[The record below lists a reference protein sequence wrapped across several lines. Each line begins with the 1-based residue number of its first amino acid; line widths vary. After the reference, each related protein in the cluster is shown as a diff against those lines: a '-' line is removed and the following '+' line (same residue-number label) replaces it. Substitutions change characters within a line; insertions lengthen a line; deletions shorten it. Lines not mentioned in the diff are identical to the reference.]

1 MPCHTC
7 QRLSYF
13 FSQSSSEEFWSWSG
27 YAAWILLSFSESF
40 SILLLSLSL
49 RSHRSLLPPEPW
61 SLSQWNYNIK
71 KKTLLSLYLL
81 VSMILLATWNST
93 CWDRLA
99 GGLKCNIYNYIY
111 VLVYVHRHMTFID
124 LGWSPMTDIC
134 WMGWNYQQAPMWP
147 AAPLAAQAAQDAQ
160 HFFLE
165 TPVAGYVWCSNDVWY
180 YAGSVPCIIA
190 YYHIIILLH
199 FSEWIPQKQWVY
211 LCNHWINIMYLR
223 FQIVVVIVLVMCGH
237 DMTWH
242 ARQGSKKKK

>member
-1 MPCHTC
+1 
-7 QRLSYF
+7 
-13 FSQSSSEEFWSWSG
+13 
-27 YAAWILLSFSESF
+27 
-40 SILLLSLSL
+40 
-49 RSHRSLLPPEPW
+49 
-61 SLSQWNYNIK
+61 
-71 KKTLLSLYLL
+71 
-81 VSMILLATWNST
+81 MILLATWNST

-99 GGLKCNIYNYIY
+99 GGLKCNIYIYIIIY
-111 VLVYVHRHMTFID
+111 ILVYVHRHMTFID

-242 ARQGSKKKK
+242 ARQGSKKKSKSTPFCQAAQIHGAAAAKAVPNLVPGRTNKIWSEWSESKAWHQIMSLRLWDVDQRFAIVFGCILLYIYII